1 MQLSLIL
8 ILAFWFARVSEWVS
22 ECEWMWAHS
31 FAKVICSTAFTCIHT
46 FRQHVSTERERAL
59 HCVGHCVYALCA
71 AHAFTFPFILQL
83 SGPSKCHSNLT
94 CALPLTISAP
104 NPLPL
109 SPLCHCFFLCRPLL
123 ALLSS
128 PVLSCPVLAQVALH
142 LKPKATEA
150 INAVACASGKCHAQ
164 LPQAYAHHLSAVQ
177 KQFKLFF
184 PSLFIFAVNKFETL
198 C

>member
-1 MQLSLIL
+1 MRVNVG
-8 ILAFWFARVSEWVS
+8 AFICKSDLFN
-22 ECEWMWAHS
+22 CIYLHS
-31 FAKVICSTAFTCIHT
+31 HISTARFD
-46 FRQHVSTERERAL
+46 RERACL
-59 HCVGHCVYALCA
+59 ALRRTLRIRLVCCTRIHFSIHFA
-71 AHAFTFPFILQL
+71 VEWPIKVPLESHMC
-83 SGPSKCHSNLT
+83 SPSHYLCSQPS
-94 CALPLTISAP
+94 PLY
-104 NPLPL
+104 
-109 SPLCHCFFLCRPLL
+109 SPLCPYFFLCRPLL

-177 KQFKLFF
+177 KQFKVFF